1 MANVLNKL
9 TKQYLRS
16 VNTPD
21 YPTSEWLINP
31 VLPPCDQKF
40 WVIEVDSIREMT
52 PTEKDA
58 YEYTYESTIYLI
70 AEKQLLTNVDGED
83 YETDTNAIINPVM
96 PNCNLKYTKAVSGEV
111 VEMSLAEQD
120 KVDLTEAIPARQ
132 TQIRQQCTAHILAA
146 YPEPIQRS
154 AAIGIYSSGVID
166 AMKIF
171 IAGCIEEEN
180 RCFDEIE
187 AATTTEAVD
196 IVNAKFPEAKK

>member
-9 TKQYLRS
+9 TKQYLIS

-21 YPTSEWLINP
+21 YPILEWLINP
-31 VLPPCDQKF
+31 VLPNCDQKF
-40 WVIEVDSIREMT
+40 WVIEGDTIREMT
-52 PTEKDA
+52 QPEKDA
-58 YEYTYESTIYLI
+58 YTYLHESTIYLI
-70 AEKQLLTNVDGED
+70 AEKQLLTNQDGAD
-83 YETDTNAIINPVM
+83 YGADTNAIINPVM
-96 PNCNLKYTKAVSGEV
+96 PNCDLKYTKVVAGKV

-120 KVDLTEAIPARQ
+120 KVDLAEAIPARQ

-154 AAIGIYSSGVID
+154 AAMGIYSSGVID

-180 RCFDEIE
+180 RCFDEID
-187 AATTTEAVD
+187 AATTTEAVGA
-196 IVNAKFPEAKK
+196 VAPKFPEA

>member
-1 MANVLNKL
+1 MSNVLNKF

-21 YPTSEWLINP
+21 YPPSEYLINP
-31 VLPPCDQKF
+31 VLPNCDQKF
-40 WVIEVDSIREMT
+40 WVIEGDTIREMT
-52 PTEKDA
+52 QPEKDA
-58 YEYTYESTIYLI
+58 YLYTYESTAYLI
-70 AEKQLLTNVDGED
+70 DSKQLLTNQDGAD
-83 YETDTNAIINPVM
+83 YEAEANAIINPVM
-96 PNCNLKYTKAVSGEV
+96 PNCDLKYTKVVSGEI

-132 TQIRQQCTAHILAA
+132 IQIKQECTAHILAA

-154 AAIGIYSSGVID
+154 AAMGIYSSGVID

-180 RCFDEIE
+180 RCFDEID
-187 AATTTEAVD
+187 AATTTEAVGA
-196 IVNAKFPEAKK
+196 VTPKFPEA

>member
-1 MANVLNKL
+1 MANVLNKT

-31 VLPPCDQKF
+31 VLPLCDQKF
-40 WVIEVDSIREMT
+40 WVIEGDTIREMT
-52 PTEKDA
+52 QAEKDA
-58 YEYTYESTIYLI
+58 YLYTYESTIYLI
-70 AEKQLLTNVDGED
+70 AEKQLLLNKDGAD
-83 YETDTNAIINPVM
+83 YESDTNAIINPVM
-96 PNCNLKYTKAVSGEV
+96 PNVDLKYTKVVDGEV

-154 AAIGIYSSGVID
+154 AAMGIYSADVTD
-166 AMKIF
+166 AMAVF

-180 RCFDEIE
+180 RCYDELE
-187 AATTTEAVD
+187 VATTIEAVD
-196 IVNAKFPEAKK
+196 IVTPTFSEA

>member
-1 MANVLNKL
+1 MSNVLNKL

-21 YPTSEWLINP
+21 YPTLEWIINP
-31 VLPPCDQKF
+31 VLPSCDQKF
-40 WVIEVDSIREMT
+40 WLIEGDSIREMSQ
-52 PTEKDA
+52 PEKDA
-58 YEYTYESTIYLI
+58 YLYTYESTVYLI
-70 AEKQLLTNVDGED
+70 AEKQLLTNQDGAD
-83 YETDTNAIINPVM
+83 YEADANAIINPTM
-96 PNCNLKYTKAVSGEV
+96 PNYDMKYTKVVAGEV

-120 KVDLTEAIPARQ
+120 AVDLTEAIPARQ
-132 TQIRQQCTAHILAA
+132 TQIKQECTAHILAA

-180 RCFDEIE
+180 RCFDEID
-187 AATTTEAVD
+187 AATTTEAVGA
-196 IVNAKFPEAKK
+196 VTPKFPEA